1 MNVCFQSE
9 DGSTAIVEVKKGD
22 DGIMKMFGKLVML
35 QGGKFEI
42 RNCGNTCHVL
52 VMTGDKKD
60 L

>member
-1 MNVCFQSE
+1 
-9 DGSTAIVEVKKGD
+9 
-22 DGIMKMFGKLVML
+22 MKMIGKLVML